1 MLAGPGEDEIN
12 VINEFVSQH
21 DMHYKSIN
29 FGEDLIKEMIM
40 SSIFGIPMSAN
51 TAMSAYRLMV
61 QRVTRV
67 SKHYNDFQNLSV
79 KVQGILLKHNA
90 DLVVSLRGASFFQ
103 MKTGLDQILTSLGLQ
118 DLESAKNMILTT
130 LKSNSTKEED
140 YKKIEYKKWT
150 SGFNTVQKTPDQ
162 TASEKRYDFLL
173 SRIGKAVAFNQNLIK
188 MLSYILIFC
197 SDFHDEDID
206 LDEKTNVGKAQEKLI
221 IMVQRYI
228 FATYPDEMAGVVFAG
243 LMECLGNLRELVF
256 IKNKRKKAQTPTTDS
271 NVSSEMVH

>member
-67 SKHYNDFQNLSV
+67 SKHYNDFQSLSV

-130 LKSNSTKEED
+130 LKSNSTNEED
-140 YKKIEYKKWT
+140 YKKIDYKKWT

-162 TASEKRYDFLL
+162 TASEKRYDILL

-206 LDEKTNVGKAQEKLI
+206 LDEKTNVGRAQEKLI

-271 NVSSEMVH
+271 NVPSEMVH